1 MEESAREACTVRA
14 RPDVRN
20 SVYRKQ
26 RDHENRWRRNTIHP
40 TPQDLPLAA
49 AGGLCKIWYRVDYLW
64 LYRSIINQT
73 IESSTTTEQDFFS
86 CFAPQRCSPR
96 PTSSSFLVKKKNL
109 KKKVNGHG
117 QLSLRLDRD
126 EILLLRISRRSSQV
140 SPPIYLRHKFKP
152 RSRNDS
158 SSRRQRWS
166 THFL

>member
-1 MEESAREACTVRA
+1 M
-14 RPDVRN
+14 
-20 SVYRKQ
+20 
-26 RDHENRWRRNTIHP
+26 
-40 TPQDLPLAA
+40 QDM
-49 AGGLCKIWYRVDYLW
+49 V
-64 LYRSIINQT
+64 
-73 IESSTTTEQDFFS
+73 SSTTTEQDFFS

-96 PTSSSFLVKKKNL
+96 PTSSSFLVKKKNS

-158 SSRRQRWS
+158 SSRRQR
-166 THFL
+166 

>member
-1 MEESAREACTVRA
+1 EKNRKTWRSRRDRLVRLGQDPTSEIPFTGNREITKIDDPT
-14 RPDVRN
+14 RPTT
-20 SVYRKQ
+20 SSS
-26 RDHENRWRRNTIHP
+26 
-40 TPQDLPLAA
+40 
-49 AGGLCKIWYRVDYLW
+49 
-64 LYRSIINQT
+64 RSIINQT

-96 PTSSSFLVKKKNL
+96 PTSSSFLVKKKNS

-158 SSRRQRWS
+158 SSRRQR
-166 THFL
+166 